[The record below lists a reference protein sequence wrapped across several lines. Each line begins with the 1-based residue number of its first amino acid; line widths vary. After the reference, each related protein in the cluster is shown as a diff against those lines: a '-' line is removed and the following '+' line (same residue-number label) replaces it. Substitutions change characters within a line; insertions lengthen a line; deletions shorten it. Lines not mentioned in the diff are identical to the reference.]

1 MSVAASFFTE
11 FLATA
16 ILSMVVLALTD
27 KNRKPETKLAPGLI
41 PLALFILFVGF
52 GVSLGMQTG
61 GCYSLDYM
69 FPLQSLSI
77 LIAYALNPARDF
89 GPRLFLSMAGYGKEV
104 YTHRK

>member
-1 MSVAASFFTE
+1 MTSAAAFFSE

-27 KNRKPETKLAPGLI
+27 QQNGTISPGLFPI
-41 PLALFILFVGF
+41 ILFILFVGF

-61 GCYSLDYM
+61 ECPSLRYM
-69 FPLQSLSI
+69 ARYYVSLSI
-77 LIAYALNPARDF
+77 LTAYALNPARDF

-104 YTHRK
+104 YTYRR